1 MSGSSAEE
9 VKVFFK
15 VVLLLLLSE
24 FAVFSE
30 LSRKAGGW
38 LLLIRITSA
47 RVSITEVA
55 RIALVV
61 ASVVFVFVSIGGGG
75 GVGVGVALAL
85 ALIVVGAVR
94 LWGCQ
99 SFLCHLRVLF
109 LIMRVNGLGKGVEL
123 ERECWIFQH
132 R

>member
-61 ASVVFVFVSIGGGG
+61 ASVVFVFVSIGGG
-75 GVGVGVALAL
+75 VGVGV